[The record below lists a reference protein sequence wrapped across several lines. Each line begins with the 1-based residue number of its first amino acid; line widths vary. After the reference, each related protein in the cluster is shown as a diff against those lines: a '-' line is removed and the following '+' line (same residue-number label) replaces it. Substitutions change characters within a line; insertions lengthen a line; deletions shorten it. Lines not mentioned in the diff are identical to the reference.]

1 MSRARAIEDPT
12 MTALVTTPSLES
24 RSGPDDPGDTVESGF
39 DHRVFL
45 TYNASVMAVATVVV
59 VTNWSEPAA
68 LTLGAIMFAMSALLL
83 VMCGIERL
91 GRRAM
96 ALLGRKMRVSSMLM
110 VGISSLALGL
120 LSGLLVSDGL
130 DGLLGRDALAATR
143 QGSGPEPGAFWEQR
157 MFHAMM
163 TGDRTLFVRACDS
176 LTTLQI
182 RPGICAGTGATA
194 D

>member
-1 MSRARAIEDPT
+1 

-24 RSGPDDPGDTVESGF
+24 RSDPGDPGHTVERGF

-68 LTLGAIMFAMSALLL
+68 VALGAIMFAMSAFLLL
-83 VMCGIERL
+83 MCGIERL
-91 GRRAM
+91 GGRAM
-96 ALLGRKMRVSSMLM
+96 AFLSRRMRVSSMLM
-110 VGISSLALGL
+110 VGISSLALGIV
-120 LSGLLVSDGL
+120 SGLLVSDGL
-130 DGLLGRDALAATR
+130 DGLLGRDALAASR
-143 QGSGPEPGAFWEQR
+143 QSSDGSEAGAFWEQR

-163 TGDRTLFVRACDS
+163 TGDRTLFARACDS

-182 RPGICAGTGATA
+182 RPGICAGGGATA